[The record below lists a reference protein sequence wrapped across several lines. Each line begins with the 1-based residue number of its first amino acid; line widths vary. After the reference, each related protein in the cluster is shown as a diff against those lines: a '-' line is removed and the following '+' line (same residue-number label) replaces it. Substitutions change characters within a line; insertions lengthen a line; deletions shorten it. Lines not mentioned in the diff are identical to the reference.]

1 MTTFPLRR
9 ATPADLSLLEK
20 IAAEMRAHHEPNYFA
35 RCFTEQ
41 ERGAR
46 IIFIAADGT
55 GYAQMI
61 WSPTYAPFRRLDI
74 PEIQDV
80 NVIPDARRQGLG
92 AALVACCEQEAR
104 AAGKTDIGI
113 GVGLH
118 ASFGA
123 AQRLYVRLGYMPDGG
138 GIVYDE
144 ITVPAGEMRAVD
156 DLLSLKMTKSL

>member
-1 MTTFPLRR
+1 MTTFSLRR
-9 ATPADLSLLEK
+9 ATADDLPLLEK
-20 IAAEMRAHHEPNYFA
+20 IAAEMKAHHEPHYFA
-35 RCFTEQ
+35 RCFNEQ
-41 ERGAR
+41 DRGAR
-46 IIFIAADGT
+46 IIFIAGDGT

-61 WSPTYAPFRRLDI
+61 WSPAYAPFRRLDI

-80 NVIPDARRQGLG
+80 NVVPGARRRGLG
-92 AALVACCEQEAR
+92 AALVARCEQEAR

-144 ITVPAGEMRAVD
+144 VTVPAGEMRPVD